1 MNGDFKGD
9 FTRDTFSSLNHYSR
23 VLMQQGRVQL
33 DADWNEQIDILL
45 YYLRT
50 LTRDLVG
57 QRAVRGDGFLVA
69 PYVSA
74 QATTATRARTRGAR
88 ASRTDLASSTPD
100 ISIARGHYY
109 VDGILVENDSDFPY
123 PFNIDDAQRQKD
135 PTLLVYLD
143 VWERQVTYIENKYI
157 REVALGTLGPDTATR
172 GVVVR
177 QVRTTSN
184 MPDGKGGS
192 VAIPNPPPPDVPKQ
206 SPDLHKQFIQN
217 IDDNWLKTWI
227 PMLES
232 PNRGSLKAKGREAS
246 KQDTTP
252 CIISPESRYRGA
264 ENQLYRV
271 EVHDGGAADGTAT
284 FKWSRENGAVVFPIS
299 KLAGKVVT
307 LDTLGH
313 DKRFGLKPDAWVEIV
328 DDDYVLQDSP
338 NPLLQIDT
346 IDTVNMQVTLK
357 DAPATTVGQYQD
369 KHPFLRRWDQHAG
382 EHIDGSEVTL
392 TEGAI
397 VIQESS
403 EDTNWITLE
412 DNVQIQFQAPA
423 KTDPANTYR
432 SGDYWLIPA
441 RTITGDV
448 EWPTD
453 SKGDPLAQGPH
464 GVEHHYAPL
473 ALISLQNGKVDPK
486 GVGVCDL
493 RRKLITLWDGP
504 AGCPAPTK

>member
-1 MNGDFKGD
+1 MDGDFKGD

-57 QRAVRGDGFLVA
+57 PRAVRGDGFLVA

-74 QATTATRARTRGAR
+74 QAATATRARTRGAR
-88 ASRTDLASSTPD
+88 ASRAAATTSTPD
-100 ISIARGHYY
+100 LSVARGHYY
-109 VDGILVENDSDFPY
+109 VDGILVENDGDSSYTF
-123 PFNIDDAQRQKD
+123 DDSQRQS
-135 PTLLVYLD
+135 TSSTFLVYLD
-143 VWERQVTYIENKYI
+143 VWERQVTYIENRYI

-172 GVVVR
+172 GMVVW
-177 QVRTTSN
+177 QVRVTNN
-184 MPDGKGGS
+184 MPDGNGGS
-192 VAIPNPPPPDVPKQ
+192 VAIQSPPPSDFVQTIDSNWQAADPSQ
-206 SPDLHKQFIQN
+206 S
-217 IDDNWLKTWI
+217 WVS
-227 PMLES
+227 MLES
-232 PNRGSLKAKGREAS
+232 PHRGSLKARGSEAS

-271 EVHDGGAADGTAT
+271 EIHNGGSVDDTKQPAS
-284 FKWSRENGAVVFPIS
+284 FKWSRENGSVIFPIS
-299 KLAGKVVT
+299 NLAGKVVT

-346 IDTVNMQVTLK
+346 IDTVNMRVTLK
-357 DAPATTVGQYQD
+357 DAPATAVGQDQTKY
-369 KHPFLRRWDQHAG
+369 PFLRRWDQNAG

-397 VIQESS
+397 KIQESS
-403 EDTNWITLE
+403 DEPTGWITLE

-423 KTDPANTYR
+423 AEAPANTYH

-448 EWPTD
+448 EWPSD
-453 SKGDPLAQGPH
+453 NQGNLIAQRPH

-486 GVGVCDL
+486 GAGVCDL
-493 RRKLITLWDGP
+493 RRKLIKLWNGP
-504 AGCPAPTK
+504 TGCPS